1 MDTLRRERI
10 ARQFNGRIQVSEV
23 SAVRVLEIRSILEA
37 RLSLRDSRG
46 VALAKA
52 LRSRA
57 RLAADV
63 TVESDPSA
71 IERVLTE
78 TAGGREGTV
87 LLNWGQWTDLDSV
100 TINAFIEA
108 FWDFWYPKADD
119 LDILSVT
126 FEWIVSIDYDG
137 WIYVAHL

>member
-1 MDTLRRERI
+1 MLLDHGE
-10 ARQFNGRIQVSEV
+10 ADGFAGEPQVDVGAGRLAWSRCRAGEALPHLLV
-23 SAVRVLEIRSILEA
+23 SAL
-37 RLSLRDSRG
+37 RLRAAPRRG
-46 VALAKA
+46 AGGGGTA
-52 LRSRA
+52 
-57 RLAADV
+57 
-63 TVESDPSA
+63 
-71 IERVLTE
+71 
-78 TAGGREGTV
+78 AGGREGTV

-100 TINAFIEA
+100 TINDFIEA